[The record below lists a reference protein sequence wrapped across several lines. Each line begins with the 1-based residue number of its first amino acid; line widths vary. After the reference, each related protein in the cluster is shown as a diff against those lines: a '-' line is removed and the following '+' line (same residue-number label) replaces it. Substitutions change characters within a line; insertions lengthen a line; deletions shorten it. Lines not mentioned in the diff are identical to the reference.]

1 MWAKNLKIKPILFLL
16 LLSTFPSI
24 GMEVVYPVVNFLAQ
38 HAEEMIDTARG
49 LFSVAN
55 SFPDVPDVVRRPPSP
70 VNERQGHGNDSL
82 NMNESLRLVQNAN
95 ENYWHNHGIDIGG
108 TTHLGSS
115 LDKEIAQQM
124 ADRSTHVSCAD
135 SSIGH
140 RSADSVHH
148 EVANSLDIS
157 GIAVDSGQSIVEAL
171 LDLADK
177 ETPLDMTVNSAN
189 ENSTHAQDTYE
200 HQGFPDN
207 AFNNGHAREM
217 NDTCQTEDHYE
228 ERGNIPIRSFSDLHV
243 LSQKNA
249 SALEKFEKVIAR
261 SETHEALAMQ
271 ISASYDE
278 LELPREILDV
288 DIKLKLRE
296 FFFDRDGRFHAIDSK
311 ARQKECLNILY
322 PALKACF
329 AGDKQAFL
337 SYLREKRDQK
347 IPGFNTLVQ
356 YEKGNVGLLDYMSYG
371 GAHVGSFFH
380 SFRHKVPKISEI
392 KKGPFIHNLHK
403 IVALTKA
410 HRLEEIKHYV
420 ENARFSIDS
429 LNQNSPV
436 LTKDEF
442 LCLSAIGK
450 DILRKADVKAKNV
463 QAEVVEKVTPLVP
476 PQSATV
482 QPEAEAAAAQEPVA
496 VPKEQVSNNEAAQMN
511 AGEVS
516 IQGPP
521 SLTPEDP
528 EKGKER
534 VGVVDKQGKN
544 KEFSECLK
552 NDKEYNDTLGH
563 LEQLKKESPDQKIN
577 DRAPRDCDFKQFEK
591 LEKECLDQYEQ
602 IRIDEVGINKVM
614 ENLKINKEVVQRVKD
629 HVFNNTHKLR
639 DGIGK
644 FDPDINIAD
653 AWRRI
658 VDNKFTKTD
667 IEWFLHEF
675 AEAKVEQ
682 YFPESTYREIHDY
695 IDTLHNWYSLLR

>member
-1 MWAKNLKIKPILFLL
+1 MEWWNLVEAKNLVKNFTGIAMRLNKYKINSILFFL

-49 LFSVAN
+49 LYAVVN
-55 SFPDVPDVVRRPPSP
+55 SLSDVPDVVRRPPSP

-82 NMNESLRLVQNAN
+82 NMNESLRLVQGTN
-95 ENYWHNHGIDIGG
+95 ENSSHHNGIDIDG
-108 TTHLGSS
+108 TTPLG
-115 LDKEIAQQM
+115 LNLEKEIAQQL
-124 ADRSTHVSCAD
+124 ADRSNYAACAD
-135 SSIGH
+135 SSIGQ
-140 RSADSVHH
+140 RAADSAYQ

-171 LDLADK
+171 LDIANQ
-177 ETPLDMTVNSAN
+177 ETFLDITGNSAN
-189 ENSTHAQDTYE
+189 ENSTHTQDTYE
-200 HQGFPDN
+200 HQGFVDN
-207 AFNNGHAREM
+207 AFNNGHAREI
-217 NDTCQTEDHYE
+217 NDTCQVEDHYE
-228 ERGNIPIRSFSDLHV
+228 ERENIAIRSFSELHDV
-243 LSQKNA
+243 SQKND
-249 SALEKFEKVIAR
+249 SALEKFEKIIAK
-261 SETHEALAMQ
+261 SDNPEILAMQ
-271 ISASYDE
+271 ISACYDE
-278 LELPREILDV
+278 LKLSREILDV

-296 FFFDRDGRFHAIDSK
+296 FFFDRDGRFHAIDSR
-311 ARQKECLNILY
+311 ARQKECLNVLY

-356 YEKGNVGLLDYMSYG
+356 YEKGNVGLLDYMNYG

-403 IVALTKA
+403 IVALKQA
-410 HRLEEIKHYV
+410 RRLEEIKHYV
-420 ENARFSIDS
+420 ENARFSTDA

-476 PQSATV
+476 PSSATV
-482 QPEAEAAAAQEPVA
+482 QPEAVGVVGEPVA
-496 VPKEQVSNNEAAQMN
+496 VLQEQALNNEAVQMN

-528 EKGKER
+528 EKRKES
-534 VGVVDKQGKN
+534 VDKQ
-544 KEFSECLK
+544 
-552 NDKEYNDTLGH
+552 
-563 LEQLKKESPDQKIN
+563 IN
-577 DRAPRDCDFKQFEK
+577 DIIRDSAPGRETSTNKTRQFEK
-591 LEKECLDQYEQ
+591 KGDYQQALDDFGRLDKTNIRDRLKGDGGKIADLPDGRTVNVRPDSSGDIPTLEIY
-602 IRIDEVGINKVM
+602 
-614 ENLKINKEVVQRVKD
+614 D
-629 HVFNNTHKLR
+629 HV
-639 DGIGK
+639 
-644 FDPDINIAD
+644 
-653 AWRRI
+653 
-658 VDNKFTKTD
+658 TD
-667 IEWFLHEF
+667 TSI
-675 AEAKVEQ
+675 KIR
-682 YFPESTYREIHDY
+682 YKI
-695 IDTLHNWYSLLR
+695 